1 MKKLVVLGLALMM
14 LVGCSSESG
23 SDDIKVFT
31 RDSASGTREAF
42 SSIIGLETMSID
54 AAETTSNGD
63 MAKQVGATKN
73 GIGYVSLSTD
83 LEVNNLRSIKYD
95 GVAPSVDTV
104 NDGSYKLARPFSF
117 VTRAAGDFDSDR
129 KEQLVN
135 ALLDYMLLSTEG
147 LEAILSEGGIV
158 DVSKGV
164 AWNTL
169 SSKHPILKEDNSDL
183 VLKTGGSTSVSKTL
197 DAVVESFIPVAGN
210 FQYQPNHTGSSD
222 GYKRSLGE
230 EKDGANSVDIGFAS
244 REFKSEEDVSK
255 GLITGAYCLDAVVV
269 VSHIDNKVLEDANAQ
284 VLNDIFSGTQKTWKT
299 K

>member
-1 MKKLVVLGLALMM
+1 MKKLIAVGLVLML
-14 LVGCSSESG
+14 LVGCSSDSG

-31 RDSASGTREAF
+31 RDGASGTREAF
-42 SSIIGLETMSID
+42 SSIIGLEAMSID

-83 LEVNNLRSIKYD
+83 LEVNNLRAISYD
-95 GVAPSVDTV
+95 GVLPSVQTV
-104 NDGSYKLARPFSF
+104 NDGTYKLARPFSF
-117 VTRAAGDFDSDR
+117 VTRAKGDFDSER
-129 KEQLVN
+129 KEQLVS
-135 ALLDYMLLSTEG
+135 ALIDYMLLSTEG
-147 LEAILSEGGIV
+147 LEVILSEGGIV

-164 AWNTL
+164 SWSTL
-169 SSKHPILKEDNSDL
+169 SANHPILKEDNSDL

-197 DAVVESFIPVAGN
+197 DAVVESFIPIAGN

-222 GYKRSLGE
+222 GYKRSLGD

-244 REFKSEEDVSK
+244 REFKSEEEVNK
-255 GLITGAYCLDAVVV
+255 GLANGSYCLDAVVV

-284 VLNDIFSGTQKTWKT
+284 VLADIFSGTQKTWKA